1 MLIFVI
7 VYKGKENV
15 VLMSELFSD
24 EVCSSRAAREKIMRF
39 HEEFPLAKTTRF
51 PLDLILSNFEKSK
64 RFFEH
69 KAKKSDQIHAR
80 KCTVQFV
87 DEWDALV
94 FFERNHLFAPIKTFQ
109 YLGLYANDILVSVAS
124 FSKGRT
130 LNRLPEN
137 RLSHELI
144 QYCTV
149 GGSHVTGGLSKLVKF
164 YGKVTHAGDI
174 MTYVDAS
181 LSDGTSFENAG
192 FVHHSKSKELFFLVD
207 KKTHVRSRGLGKNST
222 TIPDTAYR
230 IKNQGNWKMVFSF
243 IKAENDG
250 KK

>member
-1 MLIFVI
+1 MLIFVF
-7 VYKGKENV
+7 VNSENENIF
-15 VLMSELFSD
+15 LMSELFSGG
-24 EVCSSRAAREKIMRF
+24 VCYSREELQQIMRF
-39 HEEFPLAKTTRF
+39 HEVFPLAKTTRF

-69 KAKKSDQIHAR
+69 KTKKSDQIHAR
-80 KCTVQFV
+80 KCKVQFV
-87 DEWDALV
+87 DECVALG

-109 YLGLYANDILVSVAS
+109 YLGLYTNDMLVSIAS
-124 FSKGRT
+124 FSKGRV

-144 QYCTV
+144 QYCTI

-164 YGKVTHAGDI
+164 YGIVTHAGDV

-192 FVHHSKSKELFFLVD
+192 FAHHSKSKELFFLVD
-207 KKTHVRSRGLGKNST
+207 KKTHVRSRGLRKNST
-222 TIPDTAYR
+222 MIPDTEYM

-243 IKAENDG
+243 IKADDNE
-250 KK
+250 KE